1 MASSARKAFW
11 LLKSFNHVG
20 TVITMIET
28 YSHANDECYANLL
41 DILEQ
46 LFLVLYYFYENLV
59 FMART
64 KLVGFTE
71 DMIDDWGNW
80 SWFVGDFVCFAAAVM
95 RMYISHRNLSRH
107 VALLPSDNCLMIS
120 RYINGGDKGYPTV
133 APTLPHADANAVGE
147 LRRKY
152 YDSLL
157 SVTIVRT
164 TTVLRFMLT
173 LLIIGLH
180 VS

>member
-71 DMIDDWGNW
+71 DMMDDWGNW
-80 SWFVGDFVCFAAAVM
+80 SWFVGDFVCFAAAMM
-95 RMYISHRNLSRH
+95 RMYISHRNLSRR

-120 RYINGGDKGYPTV
+120 RYINGGGKGYP
-133 APTLPHADANAVGE
+133 AAAITLPHADANTMEE

-152 YDSLL
+152 LDSLL
-157 SVTIVRT
+157 SVTIVRAISI
-164 TTVLRFMLT
+164 LRFMRT
-173 LLIIGLH
+173 LLIIYLH